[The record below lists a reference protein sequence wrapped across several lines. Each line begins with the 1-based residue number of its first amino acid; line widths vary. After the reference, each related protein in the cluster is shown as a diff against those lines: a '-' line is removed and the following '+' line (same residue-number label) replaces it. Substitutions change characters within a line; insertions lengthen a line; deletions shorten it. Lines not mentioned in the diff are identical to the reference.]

1 VTTHAGPRGTAG
13 DGPEPGQY
21 VRNRWYAAMLSRDV
35 GRTPKQTWVLD
46 TPVVLFRKLSNEVV
60 ALRDVCPH
68 RHAPLSLGTVI
79 GDEIQC
85 RYHGFQFDSTGRC
98 TKIPSERAIPGVI
111 RTEPVSAVEALGFV
125 WVWPGDPA
133 KADRSLLLTFPWMD
147 EPGFVSY
154 HAAMVVEAPLQLIID
169 NLMDLT
175 HVHFVHSILGATNLV
190 HESEPMQ
197 TWEVRDHVLY
207 RRALTQRKPGS
218 ELYTEIG
225 GEFIPPSLVITS
237 SVPKRD
243 GSDAIQSGPMAQ
255 ALHCLTPRSAHS
267 TTYLALRCWNAL
279 TQPHEIAAIQRQ
291 TDVTLAEDKAII
303 EAQYRNRASAS
314 AEEKLVRSDL
324 AAVMA
329 RRVYERVLRTEQVPG
344 SSNA

>member
-1 VTTHAGPRGTAG
+1 
-13 DGPEPGQY
+13 

-35 GRTPKQTWVLD
+35 ARTPKQTWVLGV
-46 TPVVLFRKLSNEVV
+46 PIVLYRQLSNEVV

-68 RHAPLSLGTVI
+68 RHAPLSLGTVV
-79 GDEIQC
+79 GDEIRC

-98 TKIPSERAIPGVI
+98 TKIPSETVIPGAI
-111 RTEPVSAVEALGFV
+111 RAQPIQTVEALGFV

-133 KADRSLLLTFPWMD
+133 RADRNLLLTFPWFE

-154 HAAMVVEAPLQLIID
+154 HVGMVVEAPLQLIVD

-197 TWEVRDHVLY
+197 AWEVRDHVLY
-207 RRALTQRKPGS
+207 RRALKQRKPG
-218 ELYTEIG
+218 LDQYTEIG

-237 SVPKRD
+237 SVPKRE
-243 GSDAIQSGPMAQ
+243 GSDEIQPGAMAQ
-255 ALHCLTPRSAHS
+255 ALHCLTPRTAHT
-267 TTYLALRCWNAL
+267 TTYLALRCWNVL
-279 TQPHEIAAIQRQ
+279 TQPHEIAAIQHQ

-303 EAQYRNRASAS
+303 EAQFRNRSSAS
-314 AEEKLVRSDL
+314 EEERLIKSDL

-329 RRVYERVLRTEQVPG
+329 RRVYERLLRNDPDIR
-344 SSNA
+344 